1 MTTKPAELGADIF
14 GLAAQRKQHEYEVI
28 HPGTKRGMGLFIQLQ
43 SIRSDAPQ
51 KLSKRNAAQAMKNA
65 RNNKPFTADELRA
78 NEIEVIASCVSG
90 WRWGLD
96 ADGKP
101 GHASGQQLEFTP
113 ANVALVLAVDEI
125 REQLSGEIND
135 EANFY

>member
-1 MTTKPAELGADIF
+1 MTKELGADIF
-14 GLAAQRKQHEYEVI
+14 ALASERKTHEYEFV
-28 HPGTKRGMGLFIQLQ
+28 HPGTKKGYGLFVSLQ

-51 KLSKRNAAQAMKNA
+51 KLSKRNTAAAMKRA
-65 RNNKPFTADELRA
+65 RTNNPFTPDELRA
-78 NEIEVIASCVSG
+78 NEIEVVAACVTG
-90 WRWGLD
+90 WRWGND

-101 GHASGQQLEFTP
+101 GHAGGQQLDFTP
-113 ANVALVLAVDEI
+113 ENLTRVLNVDEM

>member
-1 MTTKPAELGADIF
+1 MTTKSAELGADIF
-14 GLAAQRKQHEYEVI
+14 GLSSERKQHEYSVL
-28 HPGTKRGMGLFIQLQ
+28 HPGHKTAVGLFITLQ

-51 KLSKRNAAQAMKNA
+51 KLSKRNTAAAMKRA
-65 RNNKPFTADELRA
+65 RTNNPFTPEELRN
-78 NEIEVIASCVSG
+78 NEIEIVAACVTG

-96 ADGKP
+96 ADGKM
-101 GHASGQQLEFTP
+101 GNAGGKQLEFTP
-113 ANVALVLAVDEI
+113 ANVAAVLGVDEI